1 MCSGA
6 CALPQTRVG
15 APAGTRRCPPPSPC
29 LSASLRARRPVL
41 SAEQFLQLLRQLQG
55 WWVARDAD
63 EALLAMHPHACLS
76 HFLDVPIDELNALTA
91 GIFTKGNPS
100 ARNAAL
106 GTWPVA
112 D

>member
-1 MCSGA
+1 MPPAPC
-6 CALPQTRVG
+6 PP
-15 APAGTRRCPPPSPC
+15 APAPPLSY

-76 HFLDVPIDELNALTA
+76 HFLDVPIGELAALTV
-91 GIFTKGNPS
+91 GIFTKGVKSS

-106 GTWPVA
+106 GT
-112 D
+112 